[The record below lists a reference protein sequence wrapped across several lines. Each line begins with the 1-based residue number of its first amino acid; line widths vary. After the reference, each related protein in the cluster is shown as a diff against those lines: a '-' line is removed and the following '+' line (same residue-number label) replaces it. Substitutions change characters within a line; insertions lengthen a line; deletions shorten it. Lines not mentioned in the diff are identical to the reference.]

1 MQLTIRIAELP
12 RYGGALILFRAVLSR
27 RAQVAPA
34 RISRRQLLL
43 HPRRINVSS
52 TTPDQG
58 RKQRKAPSR
67 CHELSARRCCRA
79 ATSVAIFSRRRSA
92 NRSTLFMSY
101 SRTSTCSSCFCSRSR
116 CSGPGSWTP
125 WPNRINME
133 CRWHHS
139 GIGRCPSAFSFGMP
153 GRVETGGQ
161 PMIVANATREDRQSA
176 ALTHRPIT
184 P

>member
-1 MQLTIRIAELP
+1 
-12 RYGGALILFRAVLSR
+12 
-27 RAQVAPA
+27 
-34 RISRRQLLL
+34 
-43 HPRRINVSS
+43 
-52 TTPDQG
+52 
-58 RKQRKAPSR
+58 
-67 CHELSARRCCRA
+67 
-79 ATSVAIFSRRRSA
+79 
-92 NRSTLFMSY
+92 LFMSY
-101 SRTSTCSSCFCSRSR
+101 SRTSTCNSCFCSRSR

-125 WPNRINME
+125 WRINME

-161 PMIVANATREDRQSA
+161 PMIVANATREYRQSA

>member
-1 MQLTIRIAELP
+1 
-12 RYGGALILFRAVLSR
+12 
-27 RAQVAPA
+27 
-34 RISRRQLLL
+34 
-43 HPRRINVSS
+43 
-52 TTPDQG
+52 
-58 RKQRKAPSR
+58 
-67 CHELSARRCCRA
+67 
-79 ATSVAIFSRRRSA
+79 
-92 NRSTLFMSY
+92 LFMSY
-101 SRTSTCSSCFCSRSR
+101 SRTSTCNSCFCSRSR

>member
-1 MQLTIRIAELP
+1 MTRLP
-12 RYGGALILFRAVLSR
+12 TEAAWSTGEA
-27 RAQVAPA
+27 
-34 RISRRQLLL
+34 
-43 HPRRINVSS
+43 NV
-52 TTPDQG
+52 
-58 RKQRKAPSR
+58 
-67 CHELSARRCCRA
+67 
-79 ATSVAIFSRRRSA
+79 
-92 NRSTLFMSY
+92 
-101 SRTSTCSSCFCSRSR
+101 
-116 CSGPGSWTP
+116 